1 MSQVLLFEKVVL
13 AKSYRLPAVVKKA
26 VSALSPQSEYERS
39 WLFNSFERS
48 LRRETTF
55 YYVRDAGNNEI
66 VALYTLSLA
75 KPEQKTSWLIIDYL
89 YVLPAYR
96 KTHFQQT
103 GFKLSELVIAE
114 IMLMAQKISELVTLD
129 LLALQAAHQK
139 LADIYISMGFVPLNR
154 ARKHR
159 NEIWMAIS
167 LNNLEV

>member
-13 AKSYRLPAVVKKA
+13 PKSYRLPAVVKKA
-26 VSALSPQSEYERS
+26 VIALSPQSEYERS

-48 LRRETTF
+48 LRREATL
-55 YYVRDAGNNEI
+55 YYVHSAGNNEI
-66 VALYTLSLA
+66 VALFTLSLA

-103 GFKLSELVIAE
+103 CFKLSELVIAE

-139 LADIYISMGFVPLNR
+139 LTDIYTTMGFVPLNR
-154 ARKHR
+154 AKKHR

-167 LNNLEV
+167 VSA